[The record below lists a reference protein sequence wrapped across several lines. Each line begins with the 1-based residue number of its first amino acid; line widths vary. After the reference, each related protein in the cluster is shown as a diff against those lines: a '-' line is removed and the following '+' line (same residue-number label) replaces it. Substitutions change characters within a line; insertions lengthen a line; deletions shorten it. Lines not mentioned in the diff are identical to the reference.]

1 MYLQCA
7 NQQLD
12 LTQPKVMGIL
22 NATPDS
28 FSDGGQHFKS
38 GQFVLG
44 SAMRKAEAMINAG
57 ADIIDVGGESTR
69 PGAQSVTLH
78 QELDRVVPVV
88 EAIRQRFEVVVSVD
102 TSSPEVITEAAGVGA
117 GLINDVRALQKEGA
131 LQAAAKTGLPVCL
144 MHMQGQP
151 GSMQTN
157 PQYEDV
163 VGDVKAFLQNRID
176 TAVNAGIKRD
186 QILIDPGYGFGK
198 LLRHNLQ
205 LLHRQR
211 ELLALGCPILAG
223 LSRKSMIDHLLERPV
238 DERLPG
244 SLALAM
250 LAVQHGACIVR
261 VHDVRETQDVLGIL
275 AAVEAAT

>member
-28 FSDGGQHFKS
+28 FSDGGQHFES
-38 GQFVLG
+38 GQFVLD

-69 PGAQSVTLH
+69 PGAQSVTLQ

-88 EAIRQRFEVVVSVD
+88 EAITQRFDVVVSVD

-151 GSMQTN
+151 GSMQAN